1 MAGSP
6 APAESKTPIPAK
18 KISLTEHSYAKHP
31 GNQFQTR
38 VSEIKLKTEQR
49 NCANKAGAISK
60 HLATWQQ
67 MISNQ
72 WILKTVSG
80 VSTEIEDRKDVHL
93 GQLRQNQNNLSDI
106 KKILFRNEI
115 KRPSELG
122 VVKEVKNQYPGYIS
136 SILLRDKKIINTG

>member
-6 APAESKTPIPAK
+6 APAESKPPIPAK
-18 KISLTEHSYAKHP
+18 KISSTEHSHAKHP

-60 HLATWQQ
+60 HLPTWQQ
-67 MISNQ
+67 IISDQ

-80 VSTEIEDRKDVHL
+80 VSTEIEDRKDVRL
-93 GQLRQNQNNLSDI
+93 RQLRQDQNNLSDI
-106 KKILFRNEI
+106 EKILFRKEI
-115 KRPSELG
+115 KRSSELG

-136 SILLRDKKIINTG
+136 SVFLRDKKIINTG